1 MKNWNLSACYLVIL
15 LGLVILVIV
24 GGCITNSASSQTS
37 GTTTAVKTS
46 STTTTT
52 RPASP
57 AESLSFS
64 TQNSGSECNSESRIN
79 IPVDTSVPI
88 KNPMSG
94 IRYSFNRSET
104 GRTIILEKGEIV
116 EINLGY
122 APSQPFHWIVK
133 GSGCGIELLNAGT
146 YSSGG
151 DYWNNTGIYRARYRA
166 ITPGTSVLDGKL
178 VLTPEE
184 NGMLTFNLTV
194 IVK

>member
-15 LGLVILVIV
+15 LGLVILIIV
-24 GGCITNSASSQTS
+24 GGCITNSTSSQTS
-37 GTTTAVKTS
+37 DATTAGKTS
-46 STTTTT
+46 PTTTTT
-52 RPASP
+52 HPASP
-57 AESLSFS
+57 PESPSSS
-64 TQNSGSECNSESRIN
+64 TQNSGSECNTESRIN

-88 KNPMSG
+88 KDPIPG

-104 GRTIILEKGEIV
+104 GRTIILEKGDIV

-133 GSGCGIELLNAGT
+133 GSGCGIELLNVGT
-146 YSSGG
+146 FSSGG

-166 ITPGTSVLDGKL
+166 ITPGTSFLDGKL
-178 VLTPEE
+178 VLTSEE
-184 NGMLTFNLTV
+184 SGMLTFNLTV